1 LNSQAK
7 NIAQRLD
14 LKYKQL
20 PLLPNAELVSHY
32 STLCIIYRVKELLS
46 FWVEEEIEFDHC
58 VITCSK
64 ELSDRTFLPV
74 SLDGVRLNLI
84 VDQYHESVVLGTF
97 TVEIVSND
105 PKAIFVNNGI
115 GISYQE
121 PVSHSYHQSRWV
133 LQEIDG
139 NSPLISHNIAFLL

>member
-1 LNSQAK
+1 MNSQANK
-7 NIAQRLD
+7 IAQRLD

-20 PLLPNAELVSHY
+20 PLLPNDELAGHY

-64 ELSDRTFLPV
+64 ELSERINLPV

-84 VDQYHESVVLGTF
+84 VDQYHESDVLGTF

-105 PKAIFVNNGI
+105 PRAIFVKNGI

-121 PVSHSYHQSRWV
+121 PVSHYYHQSRWV
-133 LQEIDG
+133 LQEIDR
-139 NSPLISHNIAFLL
+139 NSPLVSHNIAYLL